1 VRLLALL
8 VLTLTLLA
16 AGCGSGGEASPTE
29 PGTTAAPADTGRTA
43 ETDVGPG
50 ADGDPAI
57 VVEAPLANA
66 DVSSPVTVSGT
77 ADVFEAN
84 VTVIVEDADGTELAR
99 DFTTA
104 SCGTGCRGDFSID
117 LPFAVEAAE
126 PGTIVVQDDDAAGT
140 GTPPHVVR
148 IPVTLVP

>member
-8 VLTLTLLA
+8 VLALSLLA
-16 AGCGSGGEASPTE
+16 AGCGSGGESSPTE
-29 PGTTAAPADTGRTA
+29 PGTTAAPVDTGRTA

-66 DVSSPVTVSGT
+66 EVSSPVTVSGT
-77 ADVFEAN
+77 ADVFEAT
-84 VTVIVEDADGTELAR
+84 VTVILEDADGNELAR

-117 LPFAVEAAE
+117 LPYTVEAAE

-148 IPVTLVP
+148 IPVTFVP